1 MAGYAKIWT
10 SIWNDKWYKS
20 LSCLQRGLWL
30 QLIAYA
36 KFAGDTGAINQ
47 RNFAELSGIFG
58 LDDSTTAKNLRKFAE
73 VGKITLETDEYG
85 ITIKI
90 ANYEEYQRLIKPE
103 EVRVRAKSPRKIPEK
118 SPLTEQNQTEPDRT
132 EQNIREDMSPDKS
145 GSPRLQKFYQAV
157 IQIDYSKYK
166 DLGLS
171 KVDYDFE
178 IKKMAGWIEQNPR
191 KGNKSNYGRFIHN
204 WLIRRIEDGKQSKR
218 GGREVDTFPD

>member
-1 MAGYAKIWT
+1 MSDGLFAQFETNFMLTDSRLDGMSDGAFRVYMTLWALAVHKRRETLWFAKGAS
-10 SIWNDKWYKS
+10 SIAHACRKDARSIPAALAS
-20 LSCLQRGLWL
+20 LQQLCLIEIIDEKTIKVCGVKNKHPRLRW
-30 QLIAYA
+30 
-36 KFAGDTGAINQ
+36 K
-47 RNFAELSGIFG
+47 
-58 LDDSTTAKNLRKFAE
+58 DDDLKNLKKSSDADIDIE
-73 VGKITLETDEYG
+73 VDIDIDKEID
-85 ITIKI
+85 I
-90 ANYEEYQRLIKPE
+90 
-103 EVRVRAKSPRKIPEK
+103 
-118 SPLTEQNQTEPDRT
+118 D
-132 EQNIREDMSPDKS
+132 IREEESPDKS

-178 IKKMAGWIEQNPR
+178 IKKMAGWIEANPR